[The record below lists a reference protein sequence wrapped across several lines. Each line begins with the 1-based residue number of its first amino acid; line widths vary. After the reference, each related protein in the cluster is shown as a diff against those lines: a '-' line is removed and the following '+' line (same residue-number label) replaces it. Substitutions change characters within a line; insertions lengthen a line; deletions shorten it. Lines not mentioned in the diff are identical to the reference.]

1 LEGSDRLQQEILSIG
16 SNLSRR
22 KRKKLLAF
30 GAAPAYNLFPVLE
43 EIGELVNRELKRNN
57 SVNNHI
63 NSQKPEQIKT
73 VHIWLRLLILV
84 LIVGGLTVI
93 LYETGVIQFFL
104 NKTRM
109 ASFLNSLGGPWSA
122 GVFVLLQVVQVVAAP
137 IPGEVT
143 GFLGGYV
150 FGKFFGVV
158 LSTIGLTL
166 GSYVAFILARTF
178 GRPLIEKFIPKGTMQ
193 RFDYILHHKA
203 AFLVFLLFLIP
214 GFPKDWLC
222 YILGLGHLSTTE
234 FLVIGGTGRLFGTIL
249 LTLGGSYLRHNQ
261 YVRFWVLVGI
271 GISVVIVALAYRDK
285 LNRIFRFWH
294 LKELRKKRHLEAPQR
309 NTANP

>member
-1 LEGSDRLQQEILSIG
+1 
-16 SNLSRR
+16 
-22 KRKKLLAF
+22 
-30 GAAPAYNLFPVLE
+30 
-43 EIGELVNRELKRNN
+43 LVHRELKRNN
-57 SVNNHI
+57 SAENQT
-63 NSQKPEQIKT
+63 SSKKPEQAKT
-73 VHIWLRLLILV
+73 VHIWLRLFILI

-104 NKTRM
+104 NKKRM
-109 ASFLNSLGGPWSA
+109 AHFLNSLGPWSVL
-122 GVFVLLQVVQVVAAP
+122 VFILLQTAQVVAAP

-143 GFLGGYV
+143 GILGGYL
-150 FGKFFGVV
+150 FGQVFGVV

-178 GRPLIEKFIPKGTMQ
+178 GRPLIEKFIPKSTMQ
-193 RFDYILHHKA
+193 RFDYLLHHRA

-222 YILGLGHLSTTE
+222 YILGLGHLTTTE

-249 LTLGGSYLRHNQ
+249 LTLGGDYLRHHQ
-261 YVRFWVLVGI
+261 YIRFYILVGI

-285 LNRIFRFWH
+285 LDRIFRFWH
-294 LKELRKKRHLEAPQR
+294 LKGLRKRRQSATAQR
-309 NTANP
+309 TMTNH

>member
-1 LEGSDRLQQEILSIG
+1 MLSLG
-16 SNLSRR
+16 
-22 KRKKLLAF
+22 
-30 GAAPAYNLFPVLE
+30 LE
-43 EIGELVNRELKRNN
+43 ESGELVNREPKRNN
-57 SVNNHI
+57 SAENHI
-63 NSQKPEQIKT
+63 NSQKPEQTKT
-73 VHIWLRLLILV
+73 VHIWLRLLILI
-84 LIVGGLTVI
+84 LIVGGLTLI

-104 NKTRM
+104 NKNRM
-109 ASFLNSLGGPWSA
+109 AHFLDSLGPWSVL
-122 GVFVLLQVVQVVAAP
+122 VFILLQIAQVVAAP

-143 GFLGGYV
+143 GVLGGYL

-158 LSTIGLTL
+158 LSTIGLTI

-178 GRPLIEKFIPKGTMQ
+178 GRPLIERFIPKSNMQ
-193 RFDYILHHKA
+193 RFDYLLRHKA

-249 LTLGGSYLRHNQ
+249 LTLGGSYLRHHQ
-261 YVRFWVLVGI
+261 YVRFWILVGI

-285 LNRIFRFWH
+285 LDRVFRFWH
-294 LKELRKKRHLEAPQR
+294 LKGLRKKRQVDAAQR
-309 NTANP
+309 NTTNH